1 MKSIDFSLVL
11 LGFHWNILKNQWFY
25 QVVDERCWF
34 FIGFTRLWMK
44 SIDFS
49 LVLQGCGWKVL
60 ILRWFYEVVDANCW
74 FLQWLWMTM
83 VVFHW
88 FLCEISPTTDPQP
101 GAPFRG
107 EQEEEHFCLRT
118 APGYRI
124 WSRSFA
130 SPRPLA
136 RTNET
141 KRFPGWGHKD
151 SPPNLQ

>member
-1 MKSIDFSLVL
+1 M
-11 LGFHWNILKNQWFY
+11 
-25 QVVDERCWF
+25 DEKCWF

-101 GAPFRG
+101 SW
-107 EQEEEHFCLRT
+107 LRF
-118 APGYRI
+118 GVRSRRS
-124 WSRSFA
+124 SRSTFASEQPQATESDHAA
-130 SPRPLA
+130 SPRLA
-136 RTNET
+136 RSHART
-141 KRFPGWGHKD
+141 KRNDFPVGVTRTH
-151 SPPNLQ
+151 PPQPPIQKSYKSIIRLFQDLNNFKRP